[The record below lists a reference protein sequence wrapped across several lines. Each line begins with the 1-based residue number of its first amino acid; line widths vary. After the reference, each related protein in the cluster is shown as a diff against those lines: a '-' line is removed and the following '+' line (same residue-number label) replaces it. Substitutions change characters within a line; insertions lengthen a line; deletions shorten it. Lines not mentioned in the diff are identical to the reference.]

1 MNDCFRRIELFNEG
15 RIPDMLR
22 VKYKLMQGDVFRFF
36 RGTNHSFYEDLAMNN
51 PLPPSPLSW
60 LYWDLHLENFG
71 SFKG

>member
-1 MNDCFRRIELFNEG
+1 MNDCFRRIELFEK
-15 RIPDMLR
+15 DAFLTCR